1 MTIRI
6 NDEEY
11 ADATTAYV
19 VYKARWVVLFS
30 FCLLS
35 MVNAWIWI
43 TWSPLVDVSTRL
55 FGASEAQIDALSGI
69 YFYIYVPFSFLS
81 LQLLKRKGLRFGLQA
96 AATLNLVGSFLRWY
110 AVLKKSYR
118 TVYIGTIFCAL
129 AQTFTLSMPP
139 MLSGHWFSDHERGI
153 ATAIGVLSNSVG
165 TAVGLGA
172 SIFLE
177 FPTIPIGNDA
187 LEKHSS
193 AHEDIPTTFKIYLF
207 VQLVISMAASLS
219 MSWFVISDYPP
230 TPPSRAAWE
239 QQKLSHNTSD
249 TVDSIQTDGFAMTTF
264 APNESSSLL
273 SSVQQPSSNCELNQS
288 YLAYWDSLRIFLTDP
303 SGLSFT
309 VAYGLAVSCYY
320 SIPPFLSQL
329 LFRVVSSFDNPATTS
344 IALGWVGILYII
356 GAILGSFAA
365 GYALDTAAFTSRTI
379 FGTLLIFSTFSVLSL
394 SCLSSTEVIT
404 TATTSL
410 FILTT
415 CIVSMAGFFLGSL
428 ITAGFEYG
436 TAMSYPADE
445 AAIAGVLECSA
456 ELFGF
461 VQVSFGGAFLTNNK
475 STMNLHYTTMLVGCL
490 ILSGTIFVLFVR
502 ADSKRPVSAHSSN
515 SGL

>member
-1 MTIRI
+1 MNISK
-6 NDEEY
+6 NDEVY
-11 ADATTAYV
+11 SDAAVTYI
-19 VYKARWVVLFS
+19 VYKARWLVLLS

-81 LQLLKRKGLRFGLQA
+81 LQLLKRNGLRFGLQA

-110 AVLKKSYR
+110 AVLRRSYP

-165 TAVGLGA
+165 TAAGLGA
-172 SIFLE
+172 SIFLK
-177 FPTIPIGNDA
+177 FPTIPIGYNA
-187 LEKHSS
+187 LEGYPQLF
-193 AHEDIPTTFKIYLF
+193 EDITTVFRIYLF
-207 VQLVISMAASLS
+207 FQLVISMAASLS
-219 MSWFVISDYPP
+219 MNWFVISDYPP

-239 QQKLSHNTSD
+239 QQKLSNNAGGIA
-249 TVDSIQTDGFAMTTF
+249 DSIETDGLAITSF
-264 APNESSSLL
+264 APNECSALL
-273 SSVQQPSSNCELNQS
+273 SSMQQPPSCEQEQS
-288 YLAYWDSLRIFLTDP
+288 YCTYWDSLRLFLTDP

-309 VAYGLAVSCYY
+309 AAYGLAVSCYY

-329 LFRVVSSFDNPATTS
+329 LCRVASFDNPATTS
-344 IALGWVGILYII
+344 IALGWLGILYII

-365 GYALDTAAFTSRTI
+365 GNALDTAAFTARSI

-394 SCLSSTEVIT
+394 SCLSSNNMIT

-410 FILTT
+410 FLMTT
-415 CIVSMAGFFLGSL
+415 CIVSMTGFFLGSL

-436 TAMSYPADE
+436 TAMCYPADE

-461 VQVSFGGAFLTNNK
+461 LQVSFGGAFSNYNK
-475 STMNLHYTTMLVGCL
+475 GTMNLHYTTMLMGCL
-490 ILSGTIFVLFVR
+490 ILSGTIFTFFVR
-502 ADSKRPVSAHSSN
+502 ADSKRPLSSLSSN
-515 SGL
+515 D